1 MCSALHLSLL
11 DLRRED
17 LSLVNDGAMAEQF
30 IGQHLLYSGVWYE
43 TPNLYYWMRE
53 AKSAAAE
60 VDYVIASGQ
69 QVVPV
74 EIKAGKTGTLKS
86 LHRFLQEKRRSF
98 ALRFNGDVPSL
109 MHSSTQMGDKTRLEF
124 DLLSLPLYMV
134 GQARRLV
141 AAHFV

>member
-1 MCSALHLSLL
+1 
-11 DLRRED
+11 
-17 LSLVNDGAMAEQF
+17 MAEQF
-30 IGQHLLYSGVWYE
+30 IGQHLLYSCAWYE
-43 TPNLYYWMRE
+43 TPHLYYWMRE

-60 VDYVIASGQ
+60 VDYVIAAGQ

-86 LHRFLQEKRRSF
+86 LHRFLLEKRRSF

-109 MHSSTQMGDKTRLEF
+109 VRGSQRADETRLEF
-124 DLLSLPLYMV
+124 ELLSLPLYMV